1 MAVGS
6 RNSSHFAY
14 DVSKNILS
22 KGDIWDEDAIN
33 QSIELII
40 ATMYGERVFNQNF
53 GSPVGGMLFQNFRGV
68 TGSILDAIVDS
79 INTFEPRVSVV
90 TSLSSAVSNP
100 DSNEITINLT
110 YIIIQNNVVGN
121 FNKVISN

>member
-53 GSPVGGMLFQNFRGV
+53 GSPVGGMLFQNFRRV